1 MEDEKLSIIDHLE
14 ELRLRLLNCVLVIA
28 VLFPLGYWLS
38 QPGITW
44 LLDTFAPAELDL
56 HTFAMHEWFFL
67 RMKMGFGMAVVGAFP
82 VVAWQVWRFV
92 SPGLYEH
99 ERHYM
104 SRFVFVST
112 FLFFLGA
119 SFALFVVYPTV
130 LRFFLGMQSD
140 RVKGT
145 WGVGNFVG
153 MGTILMLG
161 FGFMFQLPVVVY
173 LLAVTEMVSL
183 ETMRRARPIVVV
195 VVFMLSAI
203 LTPPDVVS
211 QLMMAL
217 PAMLLFEISLVVSQ
231 RSVTRQVA
239 ERRRR
244 EAEERRIEEEE
255 KQQARAERAARRAAG
270 ETDDE
275 EEEQESSV
283 SPYEAPRDEYTEYY
297 DEFYHESQRYADV
310 QPQAANAKPD
320 RWQVRGLRR
329 DRRFMSQALRKR
341 PPRRRK

>member
-14 ELRLRLLNCVLVIA
+14 ELRVRLLTCMVVVAL
-28 VLFPLGYWLS
+28 LFPLGYWLS
-38 QPGITW
+38 QPAIDW
-44 LLDTFAPAELDL
+44 LLATFTPPNLKL

-67 RMKMGFGMAVVGAFP
+67 RMKLGFGMAVFAAFP

-92 SPGLYEH
+92 APGLYEH

-112 FLFFLGA
+112 FLFVLGA
-119 SFALFVVYPTV
+119 AFALFAVYPLV
-130 LRFFLGMQSD
+130 LRFFIGMQMESE
-140 RVKGT
+140 RVEGT
-145 WGVGNFVG
+145 WGVANFVG

-173 LLAVTEMVSL
+173 LLAVTEIVSL
-183 ETMRRARPIVVV
+183 ETMRRARPVIVVV
-195 VVFMLSAI
+195 VFLLSAI

-211 QLMMAL
+211 QLMMAI
-217 PAMLLFEISLVVSQ
+217 PAMLLFEISLLVSQ
-231 RSVTRQVA
+231 RSVTRRVA
-239 ERRRR
+239 ER
-244 EAEERRIEEEE
+244 RRIEEEE
-255 KQQARAERAARRAAG
+255 RRIEAEEERQARVEEAARRAAG
-270 ETDDE
+270 FTDE
-275 EEEQESSV
+275 EQPGET
-283 SPYEAPRDEYTEYY
+283 APVAAPQDEYTEYY

-310 QPQAANAKPD
+310 QPQAAKPKPD